1 MENAGRDFSQ
11 VRINLEEP
19 LPTTPGAGE
28 PVPDGILDLDTKKD
42 ADDKV
47 VANEPNT

>member
-1 MENAGRDFSQ
+1 MENVVRDFSQ
-11 VRINLEEP
+11 VQINLKEP